1 MRSFLSS
8 QSSGSPASSS
18 KAELSLTDILSTPS
32 LRTDLVL
39 LVDHSINSLR
49 QRFNDA
55 YDGKHLLAFD
65 DDLQEIRNASIT
77 FFTRWRTSVL
87 KRVGET
93 LGVRADAFNRAKED
107 ARARLRSMPPKEKEA
122 TADPGASLISAQ
134 LLQLDEPKR
143 VFVVHSLLLVLL
155 SLEHYTAHSRVLL
168 LQVTNHLHLDTK
180 LLNEHETT
188 VAKGLLAAASQ
199 MSADEET
206 KKAAAD
212 SAIARKWKVGIAT
225 VAGAALIGI
234 TGGLAAPILAAGVG
248 TVMGGLGLGATAAAG
263 LLGALSGSSILIGG
277 LFGAYG
283 GKMTGRWVEGYSQEV
298 QDFKFIPLRDEHRLR
313 VGIAVSGWLT
323 DEGEVVQPWKVLG
336 DGTEVFALRWEMTA
350 LLRLGNSL
358 STVLKSYALEYAK
371 SEILKLTLLKTLMA
385 GLWPLG
391 LMKVG
396 SVLDNPFIVARAR
409 SDKAGE
415 VLADALIN
423 RAQGERPITLV
434 GFSLGARLIYA
445 CLQSL
450 AKRKAFGL
458 VEDVILIGAPAPA
471 DASAWCKIRTV
482 VVGRVVNVYSTNDYV
497 LAFLYRTS
505 SVQLGVAG
513 LQNIDVH
520 GVENLDV
527 SELVSGHTMYR
538 YLIGT
543 ILTRIGFSDLD
554 EEEVAWQTEALREM
568 EEREHERK
576 KAVEKRVQQR
586 KEERRAKGETKVD
599 EKVEMEDWF
608 QQEAEQLDIEGI
620 EKKIEALRV
629 EEEEAGRKQGN
640 SAPVSEEKRLK
651 QPASKE
657 EVFASSSDDESN
669 GIAMHDNENTAEMT
683 TLMPDPETEMDADD
697 HNGKGAAD
705 KHVF

>member
-1 MRSFLSS
+1 MRSLLSS
-8 QSSGSPASSS
+8 QPSNSTSSS
-18 KAELSLTDILSTPS
+18 SSTELSLTDILSTSS
-32 LRTDLVL
+32 LRIDLVL
-39 LVDHSINSLR
+39 LVDHSINTLR
-49 QRFNDA
+49 QRFNDT
-55 YDGKHLLAFD
+55 YEGENLLAFD
-65 DDLQEIRNASIT
+65 DDLQELRNASLA
-77 FFTRWRTSVL
+77 FFTKWRTSVL
-87 KRVGET
+87 KRIGET

-107 ARARLRSMPPKEKEA
+107 ARARLRQMSSEEKDSV
-122 TADPGASLISAQ
+122 ADPGASLVSAR

-143 VFVVHSLLLVLL
+143 VFILHSLLLVLL

-168 LQVTNHLHLDTK
+168 LQVTNHLHLEAK
-180 LLNEHETT
+180 LLNEHEIT

-206 KKAAAD
+206 QKAAAS
-212 SAIARKWKVGIAT
+212 SAAARKWKVGIAT

-298 QDFKFIPLRDEHRLR
+298 KDFKFIPLRDEHRLR
-313 VGIAVSGWLT
+313 VGIAISGWLT
-323 DEGEVVQPWKVLG
+323 DEQEVIQPWKVLG
-336 DGTEVFALRWEMTA
+336 DGTEVFALRWEMNA

-358 STVLKSYALEYAK
+358 TTVLKSYALEYAK
-371 SEILKLTLLKTLMA
+371 TEILKLTLLKTLMA

-423 RAQGERPITLV
+423 RAQGERPVTLV
-434 GFSLGARLIYA
+434 GFSLGARVIYT

-458 VEDVILIGAPAPA
+458 VEDVILMGAPTPA

-482 VVGRVVNVYSTNDYV
+482 VVGRVVNVYSTDDYV

-505 SVQLGVAG
+505 SIQFGVAG
-513 LQNIDVH
+513 LQHIDVR

-543 ILTRIGFSDLD
+543 ILSRIGFSDMD
-554 EEEVAWQTEALREM
+554 EEEVAWQTEAMREI
-568 EEREHERK
+568 EERERERK
-576 KAVEKRVQQR
+576 QAIEKRVQQR
-586 KEERRAKGETKVD
+586 REERQARGETKVD
-599 EKVEMEDWF
+599 EKAEMEDWF
-608 QQEAEQLDIEGI
+608 QQEAEQLDMEGI
-620 EKKIEALRV
+620 EKKIEALRL
-629 EEEEAGRKQGN
+629 EEEKERSKEED
-640 SAPVSEEKRLK
+640 SVPVWEEKRLK
-651 QPASKE
+651 PPTAKE
-657 EVFASSSDDESN
+657 DTSTEITDDESS
-669 GIAMHDNENTAEMT
+669 GIAMHDNEHAAEMT
-683 TLMPDPETEMDADD
+683 ALMPEPEPDLDSDEEHRRRPA
-697 HNGKGAAD
+697 NRS
-705 KHVF
+705 VS